1 MADIKS
7 PEERSKNMSRI
18 RSQNT
23 KPELFIR
30 RELFARGYRYRISP
44 AYIPGHPDLFLRKYN
59 LAVFVHG
66 CFWHR
71 HEGCKYA
78 YTPKSRVEFW
88 NRKFENN
95 IRRDQEVKRLLADDG
110 IRCLVIWECAVRAAR
125 RKHGDPEILFSQI
138 ESMIQS
144 ETAYREVRAGADFQ
158 TGRDNP
164 DSI

>member
-7 PEERSKNMSRI
+7 PEERSKNMSKI

-23 KPELFIR
+23 KPELFVR
-30 RELFARGYRYRISP
+30 KELFARGYRYRISP

-71 HEGCKYA
+71 HEECKYA
-78 YTPKSRVEFW
+78 YTPKSRTEFW
-88 NRKFENN
+88 NRKFDNN
-95 IRRDQEVKRLLADDG
+95 MRRDQEVKNLLAEEG
-110 IRCLVIWECAVRAAR
+110 IRCLIVWECAVREAR
-125 RKHGDPEILFSQI
+125 QKHGNPDKLFGQI
-138 ESMIQS
+138 ENMIKS
-144 ETAYREVRAGADFQ
+144 ETVNMEVRAGEGLQ

-164 DSI
+164 DII

>member
-1 MADIKS
+1 MTDIVDS
-7 PEERSKNMSRI
+7 ATRSRMMSGIRSK
-18 RSQNT
+18 NT
-23 KPELFIR
+23 KPEIHVR

-44 AYIPGHPDLFLRKYN
+44 AHVPGHPDLFLRKYN

-78 YTPKSRVEFW
+78 YTPGSRVDFW
-88 NRKFENN
+88 NRKFDSNV
-95 IRRDQEVKRLLADDG
+95 RRDREVKRLLAEKK
-110 IRCLVIWECAVRAAR
+110 IRCLVIWECAIREAT
-125 RKHGDPEILFSQI
+125 KKNGDPEKLFAHI
-138 ESMIQS
+138 ESIIRS
-144 ETAYREVRAGADFQ
+144 ETAYMEVMAGEEIQ